1 LTPENLGLLALS
13 TFLCL
18 LPGFFG
24 AAFTARKVP
33 GWYAGLRKPS
43 FNPPSRVFGPVWT
56 FLYLLMAA
64 ALYRILSLPSDLDGR
79 TAALIFFFIQL
90 GLNGLWSYLFFG
102 LESPREAFKEIS
114 ALWVFLALS
123 LREFGHLDPLSGWL
137 LAPVLAWVTFAAV
150 LNFSIMRLNR

>member
-1 LTPENLGLLALS
+1 LTPENLGWLALAV
-13 TFLCL
+13 FLCL

-24 AAFTARKVP
+24 AAFTARKIA
-33 GWYAGLRKPS
+33 GWYEGLRKPA
-43 FNPPSRVFGPVWT
+43 FHPPNRVFGPVWT

-64 ALYRILSLPSDLDGR
+64 ALYRILLLPADLAGR
-79 TAALIFFFIQL
+79 TGALVFFFIQL

-102 LESPREAFKEIS
+102 MESPREAFKEIL
-114 ALWVFLALS
+114 ALWAFLALS
-123 LREFGHLDPLSGWL
+123 LKEFALLDPLSGWL